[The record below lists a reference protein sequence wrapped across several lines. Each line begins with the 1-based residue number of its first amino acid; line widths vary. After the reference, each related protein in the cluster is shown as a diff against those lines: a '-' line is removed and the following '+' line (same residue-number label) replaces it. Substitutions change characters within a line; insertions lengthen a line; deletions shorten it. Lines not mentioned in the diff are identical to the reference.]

1 MAFQGKTSDSPLVS
15 LVLPAFN
22 PGPSIEQTWDAL
34 RAYVRDSA
42 QRWEI
47 VFVCDGCTDGTPE
60 RLVRLT
66 HGTGARVLSYPT
78 NRGKGYAVRFGL
90 AEAAGEYR
98 IFTDVDLAY
107 RMEEVEKLATA
118 LRRGSEVAIASRAH
132 PDSEMVMPNHLLAY
146 TYRRQLQGRVFN
158 LLVRGVLPIRQHDT
172 QAGLKGMTRA
182 AAERILPHLQV
193 DGFGFDCELLTAC
206 GWFEIPVTEVPI
218 RVHYDAA
225 QSTVSASTTRKMV
238 GELFRIRRLWKQGP
252 PAGQPRIAAE
262 LARAG

>member
-1 MAFQGKTSDSPLVS
+1 MTS
-15 LVLPAFN
+15 LVLPAYN
-22 PGPSIEQTWDAL
+22 PGPAVDRTWDAVVEFVST
-34 RAYVRDSA
+34 RRDA
-42 QRWEI
+42 WDA
-47 VFVCDGCTDGTPE
+47 VFVCDGCTDGTAE
-60 RLVRLT
+60 RLARLT
-66 HGTGARVLSYPT
+66 YGTGARVLSYPI
-78 NRGKGYAVRFGL
+78 NRGKGYAVRFGMT
-90 AEAAGEYR
+90 EATGDYR
-98 IFTDVDLAY
+98 IFTDIDLAY
-107 RMEEVEKLATA
+107 RMEEVEKLATS

-146 TYRRQLQGRVFN
+146 TYRRQLQGRLFN
-158 LLVRGVLPIRQHDT
+158 LLVRGLLPIRQLDT

-206 GWFEIPVTEVPI
+206 GWFDIPVTEVPI

-225 QSTVSASTTRKMV
+225 QSTVSAATTRKMV

-252 PAGQPRIAAE
+252 PLAQPRIAAE